1 MTTHRPSRR
10 VTFASCALLA
20 SSMLIGC
27 ATTNLD
33 DTSDPADSLT
43 EAELTGGEGRQIAE
57 DDTSPLEEGE
67 IVDPDA
73 PTTTLAIVGSPAD
86 LLPEIGIDMSR
97 LSAEIGDDGDE
108 DATIARIEANWAAIE
123 DEVAESNP
131 ELVNSIQA
139 TVDMARTA
147 VDANRPADADKA
159 FGLLTD
165 LIDAYTGD
173 G

>member
-1 MTTHRPSRR
+1 
-10 VTFASCALLA
+10 
-20 SSMLIGC
+20 MLIGC
-27 ATTNLD
+27 ATTTID
-33 DTSDPADSLT
+33 DASDPADSLT
-43 EAELTGGEGRQIAE
+43 EAELTGGEGREIAE

-73 PTTTLAIVGSPAD
+73 PATTLAVVGSPSD

-97 LSAEIGDDGDE
+97 LSAEIADDGDE
-108 DATIARIEANWAAIE
+108 DATIARIEANWAAIQ
-123 DEVAESNP
+123 DEVTTTHP

-159 FGLLTD
+159 FSLLTD
-165 LIDAYTGD
+165 LVDAYTGD
-173 G
+173 S